1 LVKDNSQISYLIT
14 NDNLGEMLTA
24 VVIATQAFCFQQV
37 FQTTG
42 DTPITPNR
50 PIVLEGRYSGVEIFF
65 MSAGA
70 DKIVS
75 ALNAPIPIEI
85 HCRPLT
91 LNREPLAGKSNV
103 LTRFVDSLFELY
115 FVSYFEKYRS
125 SFAIKFGSND
135 AATWDPEYRL
145 RYVMRN
151 RIAHGENATK
161 LGRLFPIR
169 WNGFTVDQ
177 YELNRAS
184 PQKFLNGV
192 DLFYLSR
199 ELLAKLAADECL
211 HN

>member
-1 LVKDNSQISYLIT
+1 MVKDNSQISYVIT

-24 VVIATQAFCFQQV
+24 IVIATQAFCFQQV

-42 DTPITPNR
+42 DTTITPNR

-65 MSAGA
+65 ISAGA

-85 HCRPLT
+85 HCRPLS
-91 LNREPLAGKSNV
+91 LNREPLAGKPNL

-115 FVSYFEKYRS
+115 FVSFFEKYRS
-125 SFAIKFGSND
+125 SFDVKFGSDD

-145 RYVMRN
+145 AYVMRN
-151 RIAHGENATK
+151 RIAHAENATK
-161 LGRLFPIR
+161 QGRLFSII
-169 WNGFTVDQ
+169 WNRFAVDE
-177 YELNRAS
+177 YESNRA
-184 PQKFLNGV
+184 PAHKFLNGV

-199 ELLAKLAADECL
+199 ELLAKLPADE
-211 HN
+211 